1 MIQDSNLNAMAIND
15 IENNTLIER
24 KTSGRRVLRF
34 IPEVTADNLPSR
46 IRLEPRNVGKEVYY
60 SNPLS
65 PQENAAQF
73 AVNKIVSG
81 LNISFQIHF
90 EMLTSYIDRFSY
102 YIIYDFL
109 ISS

>member
-1 MIQDSNLNAMAIND
+1 MNAMAIND

-46 IRLEPRNVGKEVYY
+46 IRLEPRNVGKEAYY

-90 EMLTSYIDRFSY
+90 EILTSF
-102 YIIYDFL
+102 FL
-109 ISS
+109 IILFMIFF